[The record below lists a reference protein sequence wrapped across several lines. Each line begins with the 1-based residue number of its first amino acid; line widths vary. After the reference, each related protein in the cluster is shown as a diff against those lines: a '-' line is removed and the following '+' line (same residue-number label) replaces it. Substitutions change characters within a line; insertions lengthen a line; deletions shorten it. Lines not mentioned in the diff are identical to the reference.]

1 MRSKDNPAIS
11 PVGEERLVRGLGLTQ
26 ATALNMMMMVGI
38 GPFIV
43 VPLMLGAMGG
53 PQAMLGW
60 IFGALLA
67 LCDGL
72 VWAEL
77 GAAMPHAGGTYV
89 YLREAYGPAR
99 WGRLMSFLFIWT
111 ILFQAPLSMSSGMI
125 GFADYLSYLI
135 PAVGTAGPGLGDRT
149 LAHRLVAAG
158 LAAFLVF
165 LLYRRITTI
174 GRISLVLWATVMG
187 TILWIIVGGMMN
199 FNSDLALDF
208 PPDAFTL
215 SPAFFVG
222 LGGGMLISIYT
233 YLGYQNVNYL
243 GAEIKNPERVIPRA
257 IVLSILGI
265 GTLYFLMNLG
275 LIAVIPWREALESKF
290 IVSEFMER
298 LYGPGAARVA
308 TGLILVAAFASVF
321 SLTLGYSR
329 VPYAAALDGGFF
341 RLFSRVHPTKQFP
354 HISLL
359 AVGGAGILFS
369 FLFKLRDVITA
380 IIAIRVLV
388 QFVSQIVGLLLL
400 RRTRRHHFPFRM
412 WLYPLPALAALVL
425 WTYVFLSSGGL
436 FIALGCG
443 ILMLGVIVYLLRAR
457 VLGEF
462 PFAPAEEK
470 ASE

>member
-1 MRSKDNPAIS
+1 MSAQQQTSGDKLI
-11 PVGEERLVRGLGLTQ
+11 RGLGLPQ

-60 IFGALLA
+60 VCGALLA

-77 GAAMPHAGGTYV
+77 GAAMPRAGGSYV
-89 YLREAYGPAR
+89 YLREAYGPER

-158 LAAFLVF
+158 LAAFIVF
-165 LLYRRITTI
+165 LLYRKITTI
-174 GRISLVLWATVMG
+174 GRMSLVIWGIVVGLMG
-187 TILWIIVGGMMN
+187 WIIVGGLTH
-199 FNSDLALDF
+199 FDSARVLDL
-208 PPDAFTL
+208 PPDAFALT
-215 SPAFFVG
+215 PTFFTG
-222 LGGGMLISIYT
+222 LGAAMLISIYT

-243 GAEIKNPERVIPRA
+243 GGEIKNPERVIPRA
-257 IVLSILGI
+257 IVFSILAI
-265 GTLYFLMNLG
+265 GALYFLMNLG

-290 IVSEFMER
+290 IVSTFVER
-298 LYGPGAARVA
+298 LYGHRAAQVA

-321 SLTLGYSR
+321 ALTLGYSR

-341 RLFSRVHPTKQFP
+341 RFFARLHQTKQFP
-354 HISLL
+354 HVALL

-369 FLFKLRDVITA
+369 FLFKLGDVIKA
-380 IIAIRVLV
+380 LIAIRVLV
-388 QFVSQIVGLLLL
+388 QFVSQVIGLMLL
-400 RRTRRHHFPFRM
+400 RRARPAAFPFRM
-412 WLYPLPALAALVL
+412 WLYPAPALLALVG
-425 WTYVFLSSGGL
+425 WFYVFFSSGMF

-443 ILMLGVIVYLLRAR
+443 ILLAGVGVYLFRAR
-457 VLGEF
+457 TLREF
-462 PFAPAEEK
+462 PFAETT
-470 ASE
+470 

>member
-1 MRSKDNPAIS
+1 MSGDDKLI
-11 PVGEERLVRGLGLTQ
+11 RGLGLKE

-60 IFGALLA
+60 VCGAVLA

-77 GAAMPHAGGTYV
+77 GAAMPRAGGSYV
-89 YLREAYGPAR
+89 YLREAYGPER

-158 LAAFLVF
+158 LAAFIVF
-165 LLYRRITTI
+165 LLYRKITTI
-174 GRISLVLWATVMG
+174 GRMSLVIWAIVVGLMG
-187 TILWIIVGGMMN
+187 WIIVGGLTH
-199 FNSDLALDF
+199 FDSALAFDV
-208 PPDAFTL
+208 PPGAFALT
-215 SPAFFVG
+215 PAFFTG
-222 LGGGMLISIYT
+222 LGAAMLISIYT
-233 YLGYQNVNYL
+233 YLGYQNVCYL
-243 GAEIKNPERVIPRA
+243 GGEIKNPERVIPRA
-257 IVLSILGI
+257 IILSILAI
-265 GTLYFLMNLG
+265 GALYFLMNLG

-290 IVSEFMER
+290 IVSTFIER
-298 LYGPGAARVA
+298 LYGHRAAQVA

-321 SLTLGYSR
+321 ALTLGYSR

-341 RLFSRVHPTKQFP
+341 RFFARLHDSKQFP
-354 HISLL
+354 YVSLL

-369 FLFKLRDVITA
+369 FLFKLGDVIKA
-380 IIAIRVLV
+380 LIAIRVLV
-388 QFVSQIVGLLLL
+388 QFVSQVVGLMLL
-400 RRTRRHHFPFRM
+400 RRARPQAFPFRM
-412 WLYPLPALAALVL
+412 WLYPLPALLALVG
-425 WTYVFLSSGGL
+425 WFYVFFASGMF
-436 FIALGCG
+436 FIVLGCS
-443 ILMLGVIVYLLRAR
+443 ILLAGVGVYLLRAR
-457 VLGEF
+457 TLREF
-462 PFAPAEEK
+462 PFAETT
-470 ASE
+470 

>member
-1 MRSKDNPAIS
+1 MPNQQGSPA
-11 PVGEERLVRGLGLTQ
+11 PATEEHLVRGLGLTQ

-77 GAAMPHAGGTYV
+77 GAAMPRAGGTYV
-89 YLREAYGPAR
+89 YLREAYGPR
-99 WGRLMSFLFIWT
+99 GLGRLMSFLFIWT

-135 PAVGTAGPGLGDRT
+135 PAIGTAGPGLGDRT
-149 LAHRLVAAG
+149 LAHRLVASG

-174 GRISLVLWATVMG
+174 GRMSVVLWVTVMG
-187 TILWIIVGGMMN
+187 TILWIIFGGLTH
-199 FNSDLALDF
+199 FRPELAFDF
-208 PPDAFTL
+208 PPDAFEP
-215 SPAFFVG
+215 SRAFFMG
-222 LGGGMLISIYT
+222 MGSAMLISIYT

-243 GAEIKNPERVIPRA
+243 GGEIKNPERVIPRA

-265 GTLYFLMNLG
+265 GVLYFLMNLG
-275 LIAVIPWREALESKF
+275 LIAVIPWREAMQSNF
-290 IVSEFMER
+290 VVSLFMER
-298 LYGPGAARVA
+298 LYGPTAAQFA
-308 TGLILVAAFASVF
+308 TALILVAAFASVF
-321 SLTLGYSR
+321 ALTLGYSR

-341 RLFSRVHPTKQFP
+341 RVFSRVHPTKQFP

-369 FLFKLRDVITA
+369 FLFKLRDVISA
-380 IIAIRVLV
+380 IIAVRVLV
-388 QFVSQIVGLLLL
+388 QFVIQIIGLFLL
-400 RRTRRHHFPFRM
+400 RRSGRPFPFRM
-412 WLYPLPALAALVL
+412 WLYPLPALVALVL
-425 WTYVFLSSGGL
+425 WSYIFVTSGAF
-436 FIALGCG
+436 FIALGLG
-443 ILMLGVIVYLLRAR
+443 ILFLGVGVYLVRAKIA
-457 VLGEF
+457 GDF
-462 PFAPAEEK
+462 PFAAAEERTGHE
-470 ASE
+470 A